1 MKKKLVTILCVTTIT
16 ASMLAGCGSKTAE
29 TTAPTENNCSVTE
42 TAAAT
47 EAATTEAAS
56 ETAAATEA
64 EDDQAA
70 ADKVAA

>member
-29 TTAPTENNCSVTE
+29 TTAPTETTAVTE

-47 EAATTEAAS
+47 EAATTEAFPL
-56 ETAAATEA
+56 
-64 EDDQAA
+64 
-70 ADKVAA
+70 